1 MASQRPFC
9 VCGSQRRTTIERSRG
24 RSGQLSR
31 QLQTDRTDWLTCQSD
46 GGNELRW
53 PRLER
58 RHASLVS
65 RIMVIE
71 TKLLSLRFGSPIPQG
86 LLTVMGSAAGRTS
99 RRAINTSGCSNPV
112 PTPAE
117 RWCSPQSPARHR
129 AEPLAQGG
137 DGHTKPID

>member
-31 QLQTDRTDWLTCQSD
+31 QLQTDRIDWLTCQSD

-71 TKLLSLRFGSPIPQG
+71 TKLLGLRLGSPPRA
-86 LLTVMGSAAGRTS
+86 THSDVE
-99 RRAINTSGCSNPV
+99 RRGTNV
-112 PTPAE
+112 PTRHKHQQLQQSGPDAGGTMVLATVSCSALCRTLGLGR
-117 RWCSPQSPARHR
+117 RWSHEAH
-129 AEPLAQGG
+129 
-137 DGHTKPID
+137 